1 MRNYDE
7 KATRIFENTPIEMY
21 GVVALDMADSIEIK
35 TLSNGIKKF
44 TLLNDKGEIVIEYH
58 GVIDD
63 AIKLFYIGRAAF
75 GRSWQAQLADYL
87 KVDRRRI
94 VHWIKGTRPVPAGV
108 WVDLKLMLD
117 DRAAEI
123 DKAREFLY

>member
-1 MRNYDE
+1 MRDYDQ
-7 KATRIFENTPIEMY
+7 KAIAALANTPFNQLAAA
-21 GVVALDMADSIEIK
+21 ALALTDSIAIN

-44 TLLNDKGEIVIEYH
+44 TLLNDRGEIVAEYH

-87 KVDRRRI
+87 NVDRRRI
-94 VHWIKGTRPVPAGV
+94 THWIQGTRPIPAGV

-123 DKAREFLY
+123 DKAREFLH